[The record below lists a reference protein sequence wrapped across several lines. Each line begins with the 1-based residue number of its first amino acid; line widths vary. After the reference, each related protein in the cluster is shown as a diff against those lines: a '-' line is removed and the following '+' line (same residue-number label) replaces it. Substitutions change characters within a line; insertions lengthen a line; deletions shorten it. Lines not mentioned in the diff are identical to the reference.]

1 MEKNGYHIP
10 PYRLM
15 KISEHAAKI
24 VKQIVCEPAVNFI
37 RQEADIILDI
47 VRDTLDKRTEGDE
60 SSPWS

>member
-15 KISEHAAKI
+15 KISENAAKI
-24 VKQIVCEPAVNFI
+24 VKQIVCEPAVTFTQ
-37 RQEADIILDI
+37 QEAGIIL
-47 VRDTLDKRTEGDE
+47 RTEGDE

>member
-15 KISEHAAKI
+15 KISEHAAK
-24 VKQIVCEPAVNFI
+24 KPAVNFT
-37 RQEADIILDI
+37 RQEAGIILDI

-60 SSPWS
+60 FSQWS

>member
-1 MEKNGYHIP
+1 
-10 PYRLM
+10 M

-24 VKQIVCEPAVNFI
+24 VKQIVCEPAVNFT

-60 SSPWS
+60 SSLWS

>member
-15 KISEHAAKI
+15 KISEHASKI
-24 VKQIVCEPAVNFI
+24 VKQIICEPAINFT

>member
-1 MEKNGYHIP
+1 MEKKRVSHP
-10 PYRLM
+10 TVPFDEDLR
-15 KISEHAAKI
+15 
-24 VKQIVCEPAVNFI
+24 PAVNFT

>member
-1 MEKNGYHIP
+1 MEKNGCHIP

-15 KISEHAAKI
+15 KISEHAAK
-24 VKQIVCEPAVNFI
+24 KPAVNFT

-60 SSPWS
+60 SSSWS